1 MFAFDRDHLVVRGGR
16 DILRRLAVY
25 LDEAPRFKHLS
36 IEGHTD
42 FMGRVA
48 YIQELS
54 LRRATEIRLFLVDV
68 LRLDGSKID
77 AVGYGES
84 RPIGDNG
91 NFQGRQINRRVEFKI
106 MR

>member
-25 LDEAPRFKHLS
+25 LDEAPRFKHLP

-54 LRRATEIRLFLVDV
+54 LRRRHKSCIFWWTCCVLMARKSTLLVT
-68 LRLDGSKID
+68 GSPD
-77 AVGYGES
+77 QL
-84 RPIGDNG
+84 GDNG
-91 NFQGRQINRRVEFKI
+91 NFQGQQLNRRVEIKI
-106 MR
+106 MW